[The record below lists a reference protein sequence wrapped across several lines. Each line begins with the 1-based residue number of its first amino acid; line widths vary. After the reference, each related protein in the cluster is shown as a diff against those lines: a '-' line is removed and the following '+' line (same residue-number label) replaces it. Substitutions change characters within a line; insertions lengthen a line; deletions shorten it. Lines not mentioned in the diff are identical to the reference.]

1 MTCHF
6 VNWMYVQRLG
16 QTLPHVAVRC
26 VLNCCQ
32 QSIQRRRHPSNGR
45 LIDATRSPAPL
56 SDRRGFAT
64 VAPQRS
70 VGHRQQIWRN
80 LQASADWCLQQ
91 PPRTEWIPTAAD
103 DPQYENL
110 YDRFYAAMHDLA
122 IVETLA
128 FASVLSDPASDPYF
142 DHARGWLLAASKVW
156 QNEAKNSPDASKA
169 YAVLRVTKGIAV
181 SYDLLFDRLT
191 PEERDEIRAAIVGV
205 MDAYY
210 TFFQAPGTAGEGYNK
225 HHGSVD
231 AAPFGIVALA
241 LLGEVP
247 QAEDWLQLAVDK
259 HVDYLLPEAL
269 TPSGTNDQ
277 SSNFWAST
285 LLYRILFMDALH
297 RVTGRDLLQ
306 EFPRAL
312 PGRIALAAVAGR
324 QPAELTANECN
335 RSVLFGPNYG
345 QLNYWSPV
353 LLYLAGTQKRPIY
366 QHLALWD
373 DALGSIQRTR
383 FITPNRHEELL
394 FGNGPYAFLWYDER
408 VPANIEPNLPLAFE
422 FPEPEVNEAYLRSSY
437 DDGALVVG
445 MKKGGLVVHAGGR
458 AVLVD
463 QLPTNDTNKPAEPVD
478 EMLVADDGR
487 SATIRC
493 VGPASAGIA
502 EQLIELSRPGQ
513 LTIERKT
520 SQPMSWWHMDS
531 PKLTEQTFRWPDGV
545 ELTVEK
551 GRITQHKADG
561 YTETPVHF
569 GGMKFADPCPR
580 TYATVT
586 IEPDMGMIRLV
597 IRDQKRQGTSH

>member
-1 MTCHF
+1 MIRYFTTGC
-6 VNWMYVQRLG
+6 
-16 QTLPHVAVRC
+16 T
-26 VLNCCQ
+26 
-32 QSIQRRRHPSNGR
+32 SKDRRRYFRPLL
-45 LIDATRSPAPL
+45 LIVFSVVAREAYCSDGASQQTSATATRFDHPRLYLTAQDL
-56 SDRRGFAT
+56 
-64 VAPQRS
+64 PQLRAQRNI
-70 VGHRQQIWRN
+70 GHRRRIWRN

-91 PPRTEWIPTAAD
+91 QPRTEWIPTAAV

-128 FASVLSDPASDPYF
+128 FASVLSDPNSDPYF
-142 DHARGWLLAASKVW
+142 EHARDWLLAAGKVW
-156 QNEAKNSPDASKA
+156 QNEATNSPDASKA
-169 YAVLRVTKGIAV
+169 YAVLRITKGMAV

-191 PEERDEIRAAIVGV
+191 PAERDDVRATIVSV
-205 MDAYY
+205 LDAYY
-210 TFFQAPGTAGEGYNK
+210 SFFQAPGTAGEGYNK

-231 AAPFGIVALA
+231 AAPFGIAALA

-247 QAEDWLQLAVDK
+247 QAEEWLQLAVDK

-297 RVTGRDLLQ
+297 RVTGRDLLE

-312 PGRIALAAVAGR
+312 PGRIALAAVTGR

-373 DALGSIQRTR
+373 EALGGIQRTR
-383 FITPNRHEELL
+383 FITPKRHEELL
-394 FGNGPYAFLWYDER
+394 FGNGHYALLWYDER
-408 VPANIEPNLPLAFE
+408 VPAEIEPNLPLAFE

-437 DDGALVVG
+437 EVGALVVG

-487 SATIRC
+487 TAMIRC
-493 VGPASAGIA
+493 VGPDSAGIA

-513 LTIERKT
+513 LTIDRKT
-520 SQPMSWWHMDS
+520 SQSMSWWYMES
-531 PKLTEQTFRWPDGV
+531 PELTAQTLRWPDGV
-545 ELTVEK
+545 EITVEK
-551 GRITQHKADG
+551 GRIAEHKADG
-561 YTETPVHF
+561 YTESP
-569 GGMKFADPCPR
+569 
-580 TYATVT
+580 
-586 IEPDMGMIRLV
+586 
-597 IRDQKRQGTSH
+597 